1 VRVFEAFWS
10 PLHICDYSTAKTGAT
25 NTLLKLLYG
34 KGKDVP
40 RSSAGGVTDHTS
52 RVAEDDEEERQD
64 TLDLFCK
71 RAGFGSYRWPYD
83 YERENYG
90 GLCDFLSFE
99 GKFAFP
105 LRLA

>member
-1 VRVFEAFWS
+1 VRVFEAVWS
-10 PLHICDYSTAKTGAT
+10 PLRICDYSTAKTGAT
-25 NTLLKLLYG
+25 NTLLKLLYD
-34 KGKDVP
+34 KGQDVP

-71 RAGFGSYRWPYD
+71 RTGFGSYRRPYN
-83 YERENYG
+83 YEREGYG
-90 GLCDFLSFE
+90 GLYYFLGFE

-105 LRLA
+105 LRLS

>member
-10 PLHICDYSTAKTGAT
+10 SLHICDYSIAKTGAT
-25 NTLLKLLYG
+25 NALLKLLYG

-40 RSSAGGVTDHTS
+40 RSSAGGVTDH
-52 RVAEDDEEERQD
+52 EEEERQD

-71 RAGFGSYRWPYD
+71 RTGFGSYRWPD
-83 YERENYG
+83 GYEREYYG
-90 GLCDFLSFE
+90 GLYDFLGFE